1 MEVNKINF
9 DDVKAFSRRD
19 KIYRNHPEEFRD
31 FIAYM
36 PNWEGFGQAIADRAE
51 HKVDRKLL
59 HSVITDH
66 YTKCPAS
73 ILQNTNISRL
83 LDENCFTVVTAHQP
97 SLLTGPLY
105 YIYKIFSAINLAED
119 LSKQFP
125 ANHFVPVF
133 ISGSEDHDFQEVNH
147 LHLFGKIFEWKKE
160 AGGPVGRYDLQGF
173 AEVVDEVKVLFGN
186 SPFAEELSGL
196 LSTAQEGANKY
207 NDFVFNFV
215 NLLFGKYGM
224 LVLNMDDARLKHGFK
239 QIMKK
244 ELTER
249 PSEEIIKRCQE
260 KWEKLGYSNQ
270 AHAREINLFYMVDG
284 LRERILTTETGYGIN
299 NTDLTFSHE
308 ELLRLLDEHPEKF
321 SPNVVTRPLYEE
333 TILPNLAYI
342 GGGGELAYWLERKDQ
357 FEHFGVFFPILMRRD
372 SLLWISTAQIN
383 ALDKLNLHWRDL
395 FMEEDNLVDKYIRH
409 AASFDIA
416 LEEEGAAIEAIFISI
431 KSKAFGADKSLE
443 SFVEAEKVKMI
454 KVVEHIEQRIKR
466 ALKKNEET
474 SVNQIKNLKSKLFPN
489 NGLQERH
496 DNFIQFYLSLGP
508 SFMEKLKEV
517 CHPMKTEFIVIT
529 NY

>member
-173 AEVVDEVKVLFGN
+173 AEVVDE
-186 SPFAEELSGL
+186 
-196 LSTAQEGANKY
+196 
-207 NDFVFNFV
+207 
-215 NLLFGKYGM
+215 
-224 LVLNMDDARLKHGFK
+224 
-239 QIMKK
+239 
-244 ELTER
+244 
-249 PSEEIIKRCQE
+249 
-260 KWEKLGYSNQ
+260 
-270 AHAREINLFYMVDG
+270 
-284 LRERILTTETGYGIN
+284 
-299 NTDLTFSHE
+299 
-308 ELLRLLDEHPEKF
+308 
-321 SPNVVTRPLYEE
+321 
-333 TILPNLAYI
+333 
-342 GGGGELAYWLERKDQ
+342 
-357 FEHFGVFFPILMRRD
+357 
-372 SLLWISTAQIN
+372 
-383 ALDKLNLHWRDL
+383 
-395 FMEEDNLVDKYIRH
+395 
-409 AASFDIA
+409 
-416 LEEEGAAIEAIFISI
+416 
-431 KSKAFGADKSLE
+431 
-443 SFVEAEKVKMI
+443 
-454 KVVEHIEQRIKR
+454 
-466 ALKKNEET
+466 
-474 SVNQIKNLKSKLFPN
+474 
-489 NGLQERH
+489 
-496 DNFIQFYLSLGP
+496 
-508 SFMEKLKEV
+508 
-517 CHPMKTEFIVIT
+517 
-529 NY
+529 